1 MPDWFFKGGI
11 AMWPLLACSILGV
24 AIIIERA
31 WALRRKRIISQ
42 ALAEAIEKQPVDSE
56 QLDKTKHLSEVD
68 PSLLGE
74 LARVMFTHAAYT
86 KSENVEAV
94 QAVARQL
101 VSRMERGL
109 PALGI
114 IVELG
119 PLLGLVG
126 TVLGMVR
133 LFADVAQRGLG
144 EATMVSQG
152 ISEALIATLTG
163 LTVAIPALIA
173 HGYYTR
179 KVDNLVLT
187 MERYSNELLT
197 RLYHR

>member
-11 AMWPLLACSILGV
+11 AMWPLLACSIMGV

-31 WALRRKRIISQ
+31 WALRRKRIISPI
-42 ALAEAIEKQPVDSE
+42 LAEVIERQPGNAE
-56 QLDKTKHLSEVD
+56 QLERTKHLSEADTSV
-68 PSLLGE
+68 LGE
-74 LARVMFTHAAYT
+74 LARVMFAHASYT

-94 QAVARQL
+94 QAVARQV
-101 VSRMERGL
+101 VSRLERGL
-109 PALGI
+109 PTLGMV
-114 IVELG
+114 VELG

-144 EATMVSQG
+144 EATFVSQG

-179 KVDNLVLT
+179 KVDNLVLV